1 MRISITAETENYQNI
16 GETFKYYISI
26 TNNYMLVI
34 DSSSLISL
42 AKVGLLDLS
51 LSSLKET
58 PMIPPEVYNESVLRK
73 ETVDSLLIQT
83 RIQDKKIIIKK
94 VPERS
99 LYNKLAYD
107 FNLGKGEAEAI
118 ALCVLNQGIL
128 MTDDK
133 KAINTCRALKV
144 PFITVANVLI
154 TLHKKKKINREEA
167 YDLLDKLQ
175 KYKRYSREVTEKIKG
190 DLQ

>member
-1 MRISITAETENYQNI
+1 
-16 GETFKYYISI
+16 
-26 TNNYMLVI
+26 MLVI

-51 LSSLKET
+51 LSSLKEK

-73 ETVDSLLIQT
+73 ETVDALLIQT
-83 RIQDKKIIIKK
+83 RIEDKKIIVQI

-144 PFITVANVLI
+144 SFITVANVLV
-154 TLHKKKKINREEA
+154 TLHKKKKISSEEA
-167 YDLLDKLQ
+167 QGMLDKLQ
-175 KYKRYSREVTEKIKG
+175 RYKRYSREVTEKIKG